1 MRLCFT
7 TGARLTIIPLSCGRG
22 GRIPSSGS
30 ECAMR
35 NLILIGMPGCGKSTL
50 GVLLAKALGMDFV
63 DTDLLLQKQSGRT
76 LQRMV
81 DELGTARF
89 YQEEERC
96 VLCLHAQNTVVATGG
111 SVALQARAMN
121 WLRKDGYVM
130 FLKLSFPNVEKRLKN
145 IQTRGIAMEKGGSL
159 KTLYALR
166 QPAYEH
172 WADAVLEAD
181 GLETE
186 QAVERLVA
194 LAKARG
200 FGNVL

>member
-1 MRLCFT
+1 
-7 TGARLTIIPLSCGRG
+7 
-22 GRIPSSGS
+22 
-30 ECAMR
+30 
-35 NLILIGMPGCGKSTL
+35 
-50 GVLLAKALGMDFV
+50 
-63 DTDLLLQKQSGRT
+63 
-76 LQRMV
+76 
-81 DELGTARF
+81 
-89 YQEEERC
+89 
-96 VLCLHAQNTVVATGG
+96 
-111 SVALQARAMN
+111 MN